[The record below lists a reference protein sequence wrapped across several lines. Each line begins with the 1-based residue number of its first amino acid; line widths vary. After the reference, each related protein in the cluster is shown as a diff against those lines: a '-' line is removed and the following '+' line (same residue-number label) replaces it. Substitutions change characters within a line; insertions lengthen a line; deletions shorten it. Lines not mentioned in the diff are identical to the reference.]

1 VRTASAALAAA
12 LCLLGACGPVGTDA
26 SASPVPDAAAGEQ
39 VTLFTQD
46 DVDED
51 IVRFGI
57 PAAFPLPD
65 GTVLVSY
72 DLAAES
78 AGDETPRR
86 PRLAVLGADDVLEPL
101 ELPEVD
107 GLQVSDD
114 AKLLAVGPDGTA
126 YFSDRT
132 EPGGRLV
139 ARAPDNHWRAVP
151 AQLTTE
157 FAGPSTAAVG
167 PGGQLYIEDD
177 VGLQLVSADGSVDT
191 VVRIDGLTGSADLG
205 APPLSATHPPVPAQD
220 VVLSDV
226 WGLAVGPDGTVFV
239 STRSEIVAIDADG
252 SLLVSDSYQQ
262 LVADVDP
269 PAVVAHHATVA
280 TNGLNASWD
289 SHHDLLLR
297 LLDPEALQSGPS
309 LPDQLAAFGR

>member
-1 VRTASAALAAA
+1 MRTASAALAAA
-12 LCLLGACGPVGTDA
+12 LCLLGACGPVGTDG
-26 SASPVPDAAAGEQ
+26 SASPVPDAAAGQQ

-78 AGDETPRR
+78 AGDETLRR
-86 PRLAVLGADDVLEPL
+86 PRLAVLGADVLEPL

-177 VGLQLVSADGSVDT
+177 VGLQLVNADGSLDT

-205 APPLSATHPPVPAQD
+205 APPLSATQPPVPAQD

-226 WGLAVGPDGTVFV
+226 WGLAGGPDGTVFV
-239 STRSEIVAIDADG
+239 STRSEIVAIDPAG
-252 SLLVSDSYQQ
+252 RLTLVTTGQS
-262 LVADVDP
+262 
-269 PAVVAHHATVA
+269 
-280 TNGLNASWD
+280 ASWGQ
-289 SHHDLLLR
+289 HHDLLLR
-297 LLDPEALQSGPS
+297 LLDPEALQAGPS
-309 LPDQLAAFGR
+309 LPDQLAAYGR